1 MFVTTGVRR
10 WLLAASALAATVGF
24 ASPAAAAPSQP
35 LEYVNLGDS
44 FSAGSGV
51 FPVAATQVA
60 KCMQSE
66 QNFSHRIAQQLG
78 YRLTDVSCGG
88 AKTQDFYAP
97 QFDGTRAQLDA
108 LTPTTELVTLM
119 IGGNN
124 NNTFAGA
131 MAACIGA
138 MVSNPVAQTPCQAQ
152 HGAKLAEPIETQTYP
167 ALVKALSDIHD
178 RSPQARIFIA
188 GYPWLLP
195 ASGSCYPQM
204 PVAAGDVPYLRALQ
218 AKLNDT
224 VRRAAKET
232 GATFVDMSQVSEG
245 RDGCK
250 PVGERWIEP
259 MLFATQP
266 VPVHPNAEGE
276 RAIAAEMLKAI
287 G

>member
-1 MFVTTGVRR
+1 MI
-10 WLLAASALAATVGF
+10 LAACTLAAAVGLV
-24 ASPAAAAPSQP
+24 SPAAAAPQP

-51 FPVAATQVA
+51 YPVVPTAVSQ
-60 KCMQSE
+60 CMQSE
-66 QNFSHRIAQQLG
+66 RNFSHIVAQQLG
-78 YRLTDVSCGG
+78 HRLTDVSCGG
-88 AKTQDFYAP
+88 AKTGDFYAP
-97 QFDGTRAQLDA
+97 QYPGTRAQLDA

-131 MAACIGA
+131 MATCIGA
-138 MVSNPVAQTPCQAQ
+138 MVSSPVAQAPCQAQ

-178 RSPQARIFIA
+178 RSPQARVFIA

-218 AKLNDT
+218 AKLNDA

-266 VPVHPNAEGE
+266 VPVHPNADGE

>member
-1 MFVTTGVRR
+1 
-10 WLLAASALAATVGF
+10 
-24 ASPAAAAPSQP
+24 
-35 LEYVNLGDS
+35 VNLGDS

-51 FPVAATQVA
+51 SPMAATQVA
-60 KCMQSE
+60 KCWQSE
-66 QNFSHRIAQQLG
+66 QNFSHLIARQLG

-97 QFDGTRAQLDA
+97 QYEGTRAQLDA

-124 NNTFAGA
+124 NTFAGA
-131 MAACIGA
+131 MASCIGA
-138 MVSNPVAQTPCQAQ
+138 MVSSPGAAEPCRMRYA
-152 HGAKLAEPIETQTYP
+152 ASLAEPVETQTYP

-178 RSPQARIFIA
+178 RAPRARVIIA

-195 ASGSCYPQM
+195 ASGSCGPQM
-204 PVAAGDVPYLRALQ
+204 PIAAGDVPYLRALQ
-218 AKLNDT
+218 AKLNDAI
-224 VRRAAKET
+224 RRAAQET
-232 GATFVDMSQVSEG
+232 GTTFVDMSEVSEG

-266 VPVHPNAEGE
+266 VPVHPNAAGE
-276 RAIAAEMLKAI
+276 RALAAEMLKAI
-287 G
+287 GQG